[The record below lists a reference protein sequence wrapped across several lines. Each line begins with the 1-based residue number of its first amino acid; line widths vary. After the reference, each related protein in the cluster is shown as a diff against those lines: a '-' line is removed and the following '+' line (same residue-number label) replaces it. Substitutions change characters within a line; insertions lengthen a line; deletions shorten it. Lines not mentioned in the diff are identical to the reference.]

1 MSKLTEKEKEIARLS
16 INDII
21 NSTELPEM
29 IDSDLNKV
37 DKVLDKSSISDLT
50 ETYDGIKNR
59 AHIKAVRTID
69 SLLRFYL
76 SEEIIEEEE
85 YIRAKVEMDKMALS
99 KLVWLMETSE
109 RSITTLMKTI
119 DSGDMDS
126 KMFEVLGGL
135 QKTMLDIIKSQTMF
149 LVASEESMKKLSR
162 DLDVYGKES
171 SRSKLTV
178 GEKKSITTRGTKDLM
193 KALLQIGAE
202 EKTNEENIEYNIIED
217 GVINDDTSHIS
228 DIFNS
233 DGIVEDINSE
243 DDDTDY

>member
-85 YIRAKVEMDKMALS
+85 YIRAKVEMDKMA
-99 KLVWLMETSE
+99 
-109 RSITTLMKTI
+109 
-119 DSGDMDS
+119 
-126 KMFEVLGGL
+126 
-135 QKTMLDIIKSQTMF
+135 QTMGMLF
-149 LVASEESMKKLSR
+149 DLAGITEFRTVFDVNEIKTKMEE
-162 DLDVYGKES
+162 V
-171 SRSKLTV
+171 
-178 GEKKSITTRGTKDLM
+178 
-193 KALLQIGAE
+193 KAQQQEQQAMMAQQGQPPQGNLPPMPQGAPPQQ
-202 EKTNEENIEYNIIED
+202 
-217 GVINDDTSHIS
+217 GMPQPPMS
-228 DIFNS
+228 
-233 DGIVEDINSE
+233 
-243 DDDTDY
+243 